1 MLIETSEQFF
11 SVLPQYCRILAL
23 DVGEKTIGLA
33 ISDVMHTVATPLHTI
48 ARKQFTKDL
57 DALLKVIKEREIAG
71 LVIGLP
77 LNMDGT
83 EGKKCQ
89 SVRQFGRNILKT
101 HTIPILFWDER
112 LSTEA
117 AMRKLRES
125 DISADARLEKVDAV
139 AAAVILQGLLDAK
152 P

>member
-1 MLIETSEQFF
+1 MIYETAESFF
-11 SVLPQYCRILAL
+11 SSIKEYSRILAL

-48 ARKQFTKDL
+48 ARKQFTRDL
-57 DALLKVIKEREIAG
+57 EALLKVVSEREVSA

-101 HTIPILFWDER
+101 HAIPILFWDER

-117 AMRKLRES
+117 ALRKLKES
-125 DISADARLEKVDAV
+125 NLSADARLEKVDAI
-139 AAAVILQGLLDAK
+139 AAAVILQGLLDTQQ
-152 P
+152 